1 VVQWQSDLHVSWQ
14 AQWISLLL
22 HGVVILLLLLA
33 PWPPNY
39 TVVWMVLLTLVVL
52 ESVRSQRRIRR
63 REGAIALLTGRRLRW
78 RQKEWR
84 IVRRPWRIG
93 SALLLILRD
102 NNGQR
107 ERLWLLRD
115 SMNEASW
122 RQLQQCLLSKDTGD
136 V

>member
-1 VVQWQSDLHVSWQ
+1 MVQWQSDLHVSWQ
-14 AQWISLLL
+14 AQWVSLML

-63 REGAIALLTGRRLRW
+63 REGAIALLTERRLRW

-84 IVRRPWRIG
+84 ITRRPWQIG
-93 SALLLILRD
+93 SAMLLMLRD

-115 SMNEASW
+115 SMDEASW
-122 RQLQQCLLSKDTGD
+122 RQLRQCLLRKESVDE
-136 V
+136 